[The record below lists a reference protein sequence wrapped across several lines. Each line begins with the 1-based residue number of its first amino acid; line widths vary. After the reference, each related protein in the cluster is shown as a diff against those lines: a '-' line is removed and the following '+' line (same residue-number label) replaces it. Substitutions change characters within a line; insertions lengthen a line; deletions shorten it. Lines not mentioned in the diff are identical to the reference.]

1 MKDLQ
6 TEVEWDFIISEVH
19 INRPTE
25 SNKLKR
31 ELLFLLQSILG
42 SADNEFTINIYLQTK
57 EKYLSL

>member
-1 MKDLQ
+1 MKNLQ

-19 INRPTE
+19 INRPTK

-31 ELLFLLQSILG
+31 ELLFLLQLLLG
-42 SADNEFTINIYLQTK
+42 SADNEFIINIYLQTK